1 MVLVIAIA
9 IIISGATFA
18 MQYIKKDDRK
28 KGLKISD
35 GEYTIGGTLRRAV
48 FKDNHDKK
56 RYSEC
61 KKEIKYI
68 KTAFILLCGSAP
80 IVAVI
85 DIISGNNTLLSLL
98 IIVFTMFLLIYAA
111 KYRKISYVIIA
122 NIALVFLFIELIKLS
137 SYSLIPYV
145 MNVILYD
152 IVMGMDMVEF
162 YKNNR

>member
-1 MVLVIAIA
+1 M
-9 IIISGATFA
+9 
-18 MQYIKKDDRK
+18 
-28 KGLKISD
+28 
-35 GEYTIGGTLRRAV
+35 
-48 FKDNHDKK
+48 
-56 RYSEC
+56 
-61 KKEIKYI
+61 
-68 KTAFILLCGSAP
+68 CGSAP

-122 NIALVFLFIELIKLS
+122 NIALVFLFIELIRLS
-137 SYSLIPYV
+137 SYSLIPYI
-145 MNVILYD
+145 MGVILYD